1 MAQKF
6 QERYQET
13 LRKRAVKDFVKETGR
28 SPSRAQLNELMQLGA
43 INYPEL
49 DTVGFSSVDLIGKE
63 ADFMKESSSSNENVF
78 RLSGYDDLLTI
89 DNKVNDLVD
98 LVEDTQRGFKA
109 TSTRVKKLLR
119 KIDKRLNNLL
129 ILSGKTDVFVYGI
142 EESFDTHD
150 FVDFSVTDASVESG
164 YVTLGRAGYNKIDL
178 SEASLTVTPIAD
190 NGLLGTKS
198 VGSLTSIRDIDGN
211 VWEYHLETSYSI
223 GRVGLSINIDM
234 KDPSYVGDI
243 RITGNGIDTNSLTT
257 FRVFYSIDGKA
268 FKETGYGRQEF
279 GTGENQICLGVDNVS
294 KIRIVLEKEG
304 ADHSDSQTRHKY
316 IFSIDSLELYTDQYK
331 INQTSTLICGPYSI
345 LDEYGKPVNFTMAT
359 LGSDTCCTI
368 PRKSSVSFFLSKD
381 KQNWFPAS
389 FTGDSLSVVYF
400 NTTNPVG
407 TYSYIDLSA
416 NTNSLTDKPPANVD
430 LTYGDDLLCNLYI
443 SEDYSDNFVFQNTV
457 VKRNLPQTNR
467 KLYGVSSGWFLDE
480 STYEYKCAFRIDDIE
495 GRIIDFGSTSAYLN
509 GRQVTGQVHVPEG
522 YHTFRTSYTNWHD
535 VPEGLKTHTQLEQA
549 DPSYPFNHKL
559 IIEGYNYPGDFKGA
573 RVYEGVDEYFGAL
586 LKYVSPEIFEEEEN
600 KSNLHIYTIE
610 NYEGRLY
617 FKVKADPADGSWLYE
632 HVKVDY
638 MLRTEDTSDLYIKA
652 LISTRDKTVTP
663 NIHSVSV
670 RVV

>member
-13 LRKRAVKDFVKETGR
+13 LRKRAVRDFVKETGR
-28 SPSRAQLNELMQLGA
+28 SPSRAQVNELMQLGA

-63 ADFMKESSSSNENVF
+63 ADFMKESSSSDENVF

-119 KIDKRLNNLL
+119 KIDRRLNNLL

-178 SEASLTVTPIAD
+178 SGASLTVTPIAD

-243 RITGNGIDTNSLTT
+243 RITGNSIDTNSLTT

-359 LGSDTCCTI
+359 LGSDTCCSI

-389 FTGDSLSVVYF
+389 FTGGLF
-400 NTTNPVG
+400 
-407 TYSYIDLSA
+407 
-416 NTNSLTDKPPANVD
+416 
-430 LTYGDDLLCNLYI
+430 
-443 SEDYSDNFVFQNTV
+443 
-457 VKRNLPQTNR
+457 
-467 KLYGVSSGWFLDE
+467 VSSIFQ
-480 STYEYKCAFRIDDIE
+480 YYKSSRHILLY
-495 GRIIDFGSTSAYLN
+495 R
-509 GRQVTGQVHVPEG
+509 
-522 YHTFRTSYTNWHD
+522 
-535 VPEGLKTHTQLEQA
+535 
-549 DPSYPFNHKL
+549 
-559 IIEGYNYPGDFKGA
+559 FKC
-573 RVYEGVDEYFGAL
+573 
-586 LKYVSPEIFEEEEN
+586 KC
-600 KSNLHIYTIE
+600 K
-610 NYEGRLY
+610 
-617 FKVKADPADGSWLYE
+617 
-632 HVKVDY
+632 
-638 MLRTEDTSDLYIKA
+638 
-652 LISTRDKTVTP
+652 
-663 NIHSVSV
+663 
-670 RVV
+670 